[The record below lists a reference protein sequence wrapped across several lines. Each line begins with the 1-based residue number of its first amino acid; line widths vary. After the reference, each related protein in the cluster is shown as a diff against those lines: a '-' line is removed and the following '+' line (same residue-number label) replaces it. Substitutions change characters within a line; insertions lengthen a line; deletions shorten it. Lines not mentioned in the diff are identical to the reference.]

1 VIEALFKKYKIF
13 VICSFNI
20 LFCIEEKDLAID
32 NYVSNYQPICSQGCI
47 DIYLKEKKPYIGLH
61 WMVSHNLL
69 ISNKISLYNEKDND
83 EYYHSLSG
91 LDLKIFDKNNYD
103 LYISFDLNKI
113 SYYESQSYRWH
124 QMSLIYLAKFK
135 KSNFQI
141 VIDSI
146 YDNDWDYKAIN
157 YIYGI
162 NIYDNVFLNM
172 GLIQNLSNN
181 DFDGLLTLNF
191 SI

>member
-1 VIEALFKKYKIF
+1 MF
-13 VICSFNI
+13 
-20 LFCIEEKDLAID
+20 FCINEKDLAID
-32 NYVSNYQPICSQGCI
+32 NYVSNYRPMCSQTCI
-47 DIYLKEKKPYIGLH
+47 DVYLEEKNPYMGLH

-69 ISNKISLYNEKDND
+69 ISNKISLYNDKDND
-83 EYYHSLSG
+83 KYIHSLSG
-91 LDLKIFDKNNYD
+91 LDLNIFDKNNYD
-103 LYISFDLNKI
+103 FFLSFDLNKI
-113 SYYESQSYRWH
+113 SYYESQSYRWY

-162 NIYDNVFLNM
+162 NIYDNVFLNI

-181 DFDGLLTLNF
+181 NFDGLLTLNF
-191 SI
+191 NI